1 MSAITFELIHKDK
14 ATGARAGILHTPHG
28 SFLTPLFMPV
38 GTQAT
43 VKTLSPH
50 EVQNLGAGVILANT
64 YHLFLRPGAELIKK
78 AGGLHRFM
86 NWTHGIL
93 TDSGGFQVFS
103 LGDLRTITED
113 GVKFRSHIDGS
124 EKFLS
129 PEISIATQAALG
141 SDIAMAFD
149 ECIPYPADYDYTKSS
164 TERTHRWAERSLNA
178 ASNPQQGIFG
188 IVQGGMY
195 EDLREESSK
204 VIGAMDFAGCAI
216 GGLSVGEPREL
227 MYRML
232 EVSTKYLPE
241 NKARYLMGVGTPDHL
256 IEGVLRGVDMF
267 DCVFPTRVA
276 RNGMAMVS
284 PQTSPRGRLV
294 MKNSEFT
301 EDFSPLETHCDCYVC
316 RNKFSRAYIRHLI
329 RADEIFGLRLL
340 ALHNLRYLQ
349 RFMTNMREAIIND
362 KFNEF
367 RESFFTAYEV
377 GQRIATLKN
386 LMPAESFEPF

>member
-1 MSAITFELIHKDK
+1 MTAITFELIHKDK
-14 ATGARAGILHTPHG
+14 LTGARAGILHTPHG
-28 SFLTPLFMPV
+28 KFLTPLFMPV

-64 YHLFLRPGAELIKK
+64 YHLFLRPGADLVHK
-78 AGGLHRFM
+78 AGGLHKFM
-86 NWTHGIL
+86 NWTRGIL

-103 LGDLRTITED
+103 LGDLRKISED
-113 GVKFRSHIDGS
+113 GVTFRSHIDGS

-149 ECIPYPADYDYTKSS
+149 ECIPYPADYDYAKIS
-164 TERTHRWAERSLNA
+164 TERTHRWAERSLA
-178 ASNPQQGIFG
+178 AATNPKQGIFG

-204 VIGAMDFAGCAI
+204 VIGSMDFAGCAI
-216 GGLSVGEPREL
+216 GGLSVGESREL
-227 MYRML
+227 MYKML
-232 EVSTKYLPE
+232 EISTRHLPE
-241 NKARYLMGVGTPDHL
+241 DKARYLMGVGTPDHL

-284 PQTSPRGRLV
+284 PQTNFRGRLV

-301 EDFSPLETHCDCYVC
+301 EDFMPLENHCDCYAC
-316 RNKFSRAYIRHLI
+316 RNKFTRAYIRHLV
-329 RADEIFGLRLL
+329 RTNEIFGLRLL

-349 RFMTNMREAIIND
+349 KFMTEMREAILND
-362 KFNEF
+362 SFSAF
-367 RESFFTAYEV
+367 RENFFTLYE
-377 GQRIATLKN
+377 GGKFLN
-386 LMPAESFEPF
+386 G